1 MKKFT
6 KKDIQDL
13 LSSKTLKIKAL
24 TSAGI
29 ITGIV
34 VDIFDNSS
42 KNIDVLNNSEITIT
56 QNSLIYV
63 IEKTNLYPVSN
74 IQKNIFLDRIEL
86 DSSKIIA
93 LCPLFEEAD

>member
-24 TSAGI
+24 TSVGI
-29 ITGIV
+29 ITGTV

-42 KNIDVLNNSEITIT
+42 KNIDVFNNSEITIT

-74 IQKNIFLDRIEL
+74 IKEIIFLDRIEL

-93 LCPLFEEAD
+93 LCPLFEEVD